1 VTEPGAL
8 PAYLQISEMLIR
20 DIAAGRLADGQRLPP
35 EREMAAEN
43 GVSVMTLRK
52 ALAELEARKL
62 LERRQGSGNTIRANG
77 EIGGVYAL
85 FRLELL
91 EGGGFPTARVL
102 DVSREA
108 KPDNIPNLGSDTP
121 FAWRIRRVR
130 SLNRQPVS
138 AEEIWLDGRFTET
151 LAAEDLSQ
159 SLYLY
164 YRETLK
170 LAILRAED
178 RVGVDPTPDWTP
190 DEVGLPSGAP
200 ACLVARRTWSQANDP
215 IEFSRSWVNT
225 GRARYVARIS

>member
-1 VTEPGAL
+1 MTEPGAL

-35 EREMAAEN
+35 EREMAAEH

-52 ALAELEARKL
+52 ALAELETRKL

-108 KPDNIPNLGSDTP
+108 KPDNIPDLGSDTP

-151 LAAEDLSQ
+151 LAADELSQ

-178 RVGVDPTPDWTP
+178 RVGVDTAPDWTP
-190 DEVGLPSGAP
+190 DEIGLPSGAP

-225 GRARYVARIS
+225 SRACYVARIS

>member
-1 VTEPGAL
+1 MTEPGAL

-35 EREMAAEN
+35 EREMAAEH

-52 ALAELEARKL
+52 ALAELETRKL

-108 KPDNIPNLGSDTP
+108 KPDYIPDLGSDTP

-151 LAAEDLSQ
+151 LAADELSQ

-178 RVGVDPTPDWTP
+178 RVGVDTAPDWTP
-190 DEVGLPSGAP
+190 DEVGLPFGAT

-225 GRARYVARIS
+225 SRARYVARIS